1 MRWFYFTFLFLIFIS
16 SCQNQ
21 SANPGN
27 PVIGFIDALED
38 ETLAQ
43 ARKGFFSAL
52 KDSGFVKDSNMTVI
66 YRNAQNDIPLLT
78 QCVDYMVS
86 QQVDVMATN
95 ATMSTITAVQRNA
108 KIPVCM
114 MVSPEPS
121 LAGLSDASGKAPS
134 NLFGV
139 YESLEYID
147 TALALIPEL
156 FPEAGR
162 VGAIINESEPQS
174 VDALNRIRE
183 KAQSLGLTVVSL
195 PVSNSSE
202 TRLVTET
209 LLSKGIDVFFALPD
223 NVIFSSF
230 ETIAAACNRTGI
242 PIITSEAGLVSR
254 GALAAFGADIFS
266 WGYEAGQECVL
277 FLKTGKIPPPRKL
290 KLRKKIINSE
300 QAKRFSIQPGSAF
313 TVI

>member
-1 MRWFYFTFLFLIFIS
+1 MLKRHSLAY
-16 SCQNQ
+16 
-21 SANPGN
+21 
-27 PVIGFIDALED
+27 PVS
-38 ETLAQ
+38 T
-43 ARKGFFSAL
+43 
-52 KDSGFVKDSNMTVI
+52 
-66 YRNAQNDIPLLT
+66 
-78 QCVDYMVS
+78 MVS

-95 ATMSTITAVQRNA
+95 ATISTITAVQRNA

-121 LAGLSDASGKAPS
+121 LAGLTDAAAPS

-139 YESLEYID
+139 YETLEYID

-156 FPEAGR
+156 LPQAKR

-183 KAQSLGLTVVSL
+183 KAQNLGLTIVSL

-209 LLSKGIDVFFALPD
+209 LLSKDIDVFFALPD

-230 ETIAAACNRTGI
+230 ETIAAACNRAGV
-242 PIITSEAGLVSR
+242 PVITSEAGLVSR
-254 GALAAFGADIFS
+254 GALAAFGADIYS
-266 WGYEAGQECVL
+266 WGYEAGQECVV
-277 FLKTGKIPPPRKL
+277 FLKSGKMPPPHKL

-300 QAKRFSIQPGSAF
+300 QAKRFSIQPGLAF